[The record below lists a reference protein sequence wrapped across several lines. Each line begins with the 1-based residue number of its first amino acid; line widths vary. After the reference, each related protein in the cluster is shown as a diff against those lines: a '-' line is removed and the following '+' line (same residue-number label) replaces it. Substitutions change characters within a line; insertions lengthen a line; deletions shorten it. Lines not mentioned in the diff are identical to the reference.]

1 MNGMLLSLYFVAG
14 MLVLLTMLGL
24 WVAAVMPG
32 LDRWSRHFFI
42 AFFSILMLCLI
53 LYSVEML
60 AYDKPELLTL
70 QKLIV
75 FLEYL
80 FTPVLLPLL
89 TVYLLHCCGEEY
101 RNSALLYT
109 ELALWGVFF
118 VLLVIAQFKEGFY
131 TIQPEFSCGP
141 LHPLLMAPVVITLLI
156 TLEGTVRRRA
166 RLSPKH
172 FRALLVFLIPL
183 TISMIVSAFVFIPL
197 ITDISISILA
207 LTMFIIILSDEVEQS
222 LRQEREIARQHASIM
237 ALQMRPHF
245 IYNTMTSIYYLCKQD
260 ADLAQQVTLDF
271 TTYLRKN
278 FTAIASEEPIPFAEE
293 LAHTRAYLSVEQ
305 AQFEDFLFVDYDTP
319 HVDFR
324 VPPLTLQPI
333 VENAVKHGMDPDAAS
348 FHISI
353 RTMKTEDMSVIVVEN
368 DGADFDAL
376 GTGAADDSEPH
387 IALKNIRQRLEM
399 MCRGKMTISPREG
412 GGTIVKVE
420 IP

>member
-1 MNGMLLSLYFVAG
+1 MLLSLYFVAG

-24 WVAAVMPG
+24 WIAAVMPG

-80 FTPVLLPLL
+80 LTPMLFPML

-141 LHPLLMAPVVITLLI
+141 LHPLLMAPVVVTLLI

-245 IYNTMTSIYYLCKQD
+245 IYNTMTSIYYLCDQDPAKAKQI
-260 ADLAQQVTLDF
+260 TLDF
-271 TTYLRKN
+271 TTYLRRN
-278 FTAIASEEPIPFAEE
+278 FTALESDKLIPFTEE
-293 LAHTRAYLSVEQ
+293 LEHTRAYLAVEQ
-305 AQFEDFLFVDYDTP
+305 AQFEDRLFVEYDTP
-319 HVDFR
+319 HTVFLL
-324 VPPLTLQPI
+324 PPLTLQPI
-333 VENAVKHGMDPDAAS
+333 VENAVKHGMDPEAEPLQ
-348 FHISI
+348 ITI
-353 RTMKTEDMSVIVVEN
+353 RTRD
-368 DGADFDAL
+368 
-376 GTGAADDSEPH
+376 TGAVSEITVTDNGPGYEAADEEKPH
-387 IALKNIRQRLEM
+387 VALKNIRRRLEM
-399 MCRGKMTISPREG
+399 MCRGKMTIEAPKG
-412 GGTIVKVE
+412 GGTRVTVT
-420 IP
+420 IPQTE

>member
-24 WVAAVMPG
+24 WIAAVMPG

-141 LHPLLMAPVVITLLI
+141 LHPLLMAPVVVTLLI

-245 IYNTMTSIYYLCKQD
+245 IYNTMTSIYYLCDQDPAKAKQI
-260 ADLAQQVTLDF
+260 TLDF
-271 TTYLRKN
+271 TTYLRRN
-278 FTAIASEEPIPFAEE
+278 FTALESDKLIPFTEE
-293 LAHTRAYLSVEQ
+293 LEHTRAYLAVEQ
-305 AQFEDFLFVDYDTP
+305 AQFEDRLFVEYDTP
-319 HVDFR
+319 HTVFLL
-324 VPPLTLQPI
+324 PPLTLQPI
-333 VENAVKHGMDPDAAS
+333 VENAVKHGMDPEAEPLQ
-348 FHISI
+348 ITI
-353 RTMKTEDMSVIVVEN
+353 RTRD
-368 DGADFDAL
+368 
-376 GTGAADDSEPH
+376 TGAVSEITVTDNGPGYEAADEEKPH
-387 IALKNIRQRLEM
+387 VALKNIRRRLEM
-399 MCRGKMTISPREG
+399 MCRGKMTIEAPKG
-412 GGTIVKVE
+412 GGTRVTVT
-420 IP
+420 IPQTE

>member
-42 AFFSILMLCLI
+42 TFFSILMLCLI

-80 FTPVLLPLL
+80 LTPMLFPML

-141 LHPLLMAPVVITLLI
+141 LHPLLMAPVVVTLLI

-245 IYNTMTSIYYLCKQD
+245 IYNTMTSIYYLCDQDPAKAKQI
-260 ADLAQQVTLDF
+260 TLDF
-271 TTYLRKN
+271 TTYLRRN
-278 FTAIASEEPIPFAEE
+278 FTALESDKLIPFTEE
-293 LAHTRAYLSVEQ
+293 LEHTRAYLAVEQ
-305 AQFEDFLFVDYDTP
+305 AQFEDRLFVEYDTP
-319 HVDFR
+319 HTVFLL
-324 VPPLTLQPI
+324 PPLTLQPI
-333 VENAVKHGMDPDAAS
+333 VENAVKHGMDPEAEPLQ
-348 FHISI
+348 ITI
-353 RTMKTEDMSVIVVEN
+353 RTRD
-368 DGADFDAL
+368 
-376 GTGAADDSEPH
+376 TGAVSEITVTDNGPGYEAADEEKPH
-387 IALKNIRQRLEM
+387 VALKNIRRRLEM
-399 MCRGKMTISPREG
+399 MCRGKMTIEAPKG
-412 GGTIVKVE
+412 GGTRVTVT
-420 IP
+420 IPQTE

>member
-1 MNGMLLSLYFVAG
+1 MLLSLYFVAG

-141 LHPLLMAPVVITLLI
+141 LHPLLMAPVVVTLLI

-245 IYNTMTSIYYLCKQD
+245 IYNTMTSIYYLCDQDPAKAKQI
-260 ADLAQQVTLDF
+260 TLDF
-271 TTYLRKN
+271 TTYLRRN
-278 FTAIASEEPIPFAEE
+278 FTALESDKLIPFTEE
-293 LAHTRAYLSVEQ
+293 LEHTRAYLAVEQ
-305 AQFEDFLFVDYDTP
+305 AQFEDRLFVEYDTP
-319 HVDFR
+319 HTVFLL
-324 VPPLTLQPI
+324 PPLTLQPI
-333 VENAVKHGMDPDAAS
+333 VENAVKHGMDPEAEPLQ
-348 FHISI
+348 ITI
-353 RTMKTEDMSVIVVEN
+353 RTRD
-368 DGADFDAL
+368 
-376 GTGAADDSEPH
+376 TGAVSEITVTDNGPGYEAADEEKPH
-387 IALKNIRQRLEM
+387 VALKNIRRRLEM
-399 MCRGKMTISPREG
+399 MCRGKMTIEAPKG
-412 GGTIVKVE
+412 GGTRVTVT
-420 IP
+420 IPQTE

>member
-141 LHPLLMAPVVITLLI
+141 LHPLLMAPVVVTLLI

-245 IYNTMTSIYYLCKQD
+245 IYNTMTSIYYLCDQDPAKAKQI
-260 ADLAQQVTLDF
+260 TLDF
-271 TTYLRKN
+271 TTYLRRN
-278 FTAIASEEPIPFAEE
+278 FTALESDKLIPFTEE
-293 LAHTRAYLSVEQ
+293 LEHTRAYLAVEQ
-305 AQFEDFLFVDYDTP
+305 AQFEDRLFVEYDTP
-319 HVDFR
+319 HTVFLL
-324 VPPLTLQPI
+324 PPLTLQPI
-333 VENAVKHGMDPDAAS
+333 VENAVKHGMDPEAEPLQITIQTRD
-348 FHISI
+348 
-353 RTMKTEDMSVIVVEN
+353 
-368 DGADFDAL
+368 
-376 GTGAADDSEPH
+376 TGAVSEITVTDNGPGYEAADEEKPH
-387 IALKNIRQRLEM
+387 VALKNIRRRLEM
-399 MCRGKMTISPREG
+399 MCRGKMTIEAPKG
-412 GGTIVKVE
+412 GGTRVTVT
-420 IP
+420 IPQTE

>member
-24 WVAAVMPG
+24 WIAAVMPG

-80 FTPVLLPLL
+80 LTPMLFPML

-141 LHPLLMAPVVITLLI
+141 LHPLLMAPVVVTLLI

-245 IYNTMTSIYYLCKQD
+245 IYNTMTSIYYLCDQDPAKAKQI
-260 ADLAQQVTLDF
+260 TLDF
-271 TTYLRKN
+271 TTYLRRN
-278 FTAIASEEPIPFAEE
+278 FTALESDKLIPFTEE
-293 LAHTRAYLSVEQ
+293 LEHTRAYLAVEQ
-305 AQFEDFLFVDYDTP
+305 AQFEDRLFVEYDTP
-319 HVDFR
+319 HTVFLL
-324 VPPLTLQPI
+324 PPLTLQPI
-333 VENAVKHGMDPDAAS
+333 VENAVKHGMDPEAEPLQ
-348 FHISI
+348 ITI
-353 RTMKTEDMSVIVVEN
+353 RTRD
-368 DGADFDAL
+368 
-376 GTGAADDSEPH
+376 TGAVSEITVTDNGPGYEAADEEKPH
-387 IALKNIRQRLEM
+387 VALKNIRRRLEM
-399 MCRGKMTISPREG
+399 MCRGKMTIEAPKG
-412 GGTIVKVE
+412 GGTRVTVT
-420 IP
+420 IPQTE

>member
-70 QKLIV
+70 QKLII

-80 FTPVLLPLL
+80 LTPMLLPLL

-141 LHPLLMAPVVITLLI
+141 LHPLLMAPVVVTLLI

-245 IYNTMTSIYYLCKQD
+245 IYNTMTSIYYLCDQDPAKAKQI
-260 ADLAQQVTLDF
+260 TLDF
-271 TTYLRKN
+271 TTYLRRN
-278 FTAIASEEPIPFAEE
+278 FTALESDKLIPFTEE
-293 LAHTRAYLSVEQ
+293 LEHTRAYLAVEQ
-305 AQFEDFLFVDYDTP
+305 AQFEDRLFVEYDTP
-319 HVDFR
+319 HTVFLL
-324 VPPLTLQPI
+324 PPLTLQPI
-333 VENAVKHGMDPDAAS
+333 VENAVKHGMDPEAEPLQ
-348 FHISI
+348 ITI
-353 RTMKTEDMSVIVVEN
+353 RTRD
-368 DGADFDAL
+368 
-376 GTGAADDSEPH
+376 TGAVSEITVTDNGPGYEAADEEKPH
-387 IALKNIRQRLEM
+387 VALKNIRRRLEM
-399 MCRGKMTISPREG
+399 MCRGKMTIEAPKG
-412 GGTIVKVE
+412 GGTRVTVT
-420 IP
+420 IPQTE